1 MRAAT
6 VDTVSRVAA
15 RAQDERRA
23 SNVGT
28 AATAAGHASQKRT
41 DADLVHDVRVGDAAA
56 FDELVATH
64 MRRAFAVAYRL
75 LRQQQDAEDV
85 VQDAFM
91 AALVSLDSFDA
102 QRPFGPWLL
111 RIVANRALNLRKARA
126 LRQVEPIP
134 DETTSRDASP
144 LESAERSELRGEL
157 ARALATLPEQQ
168 RWIVE
173 LFEVDGF
180 TGPEIAA
187 MLEMAEGTVR
197 WHLHQ
202 ARQTL
207 RVALGS
213 FASRTP

>member
-6 VDTVSRVAA
+6 VDAVSRGSMRA
-15 RAQDERRA
+15 RDEGRA
-23 SNVGT
+23 GSVST
-28 AATAAGHASQKRT
+28 AATSAEHSSQRRT
-41 DADLVHDVRVGDAAA
+41 DADVVHAVRAGDAAA

-75 LRQQQDAEDV
+75 VRQQQDAEDV

-91 AALVSLDSFDA
+91 AALVNLDTFDA

-134 DETTSRDASP
+134 DETTTLDASP

-180 TGPEIAA
+180 TGPEIAGI
-187 MLEMAEGTVR
+187 LEIAEGTVR

-207 RVALGS
+207 RAALGS
-213 FASRTP
+213 YASRTP